1 MADLNNILLLAQKEL
16 RDAARNR
23 WFLLYAAAFALLSL
37 ALSFLGVSGAGRSGL
52 AGFGRTGASL
62 INLVILVVPMMGLT
76 VGALSLA
83 GERERGSLLYLLA
96 QPLTAFEI
104 LTGKFL
110 GLALALLAAL
120 ATGFGL
126 SGLLIAYQG
135 GTAEAGTYLT
145 LVFLAFLLAL
155 ASLSL
160 GFLISALV
168 KKSAAAVGV
177 ALFLWLA
184 LTFFGDLGL
193 MGTAVVLKLQVGTLF
208 GLALANPLQ
217 IFKIAAVLKISE
229 SLEILGPAGIYALRT
244 YGNGLLP
251 LLIGILAVWITLP
264 GLVTNWVFSRRGGL

>member
-1 MADLNNILLLAQKEL
+1 MVDINNILLLAQKEL
-16 RDAARNR
+16 RDASRNR
-23 WFLLYAAAFALLSL
+23 WFILYAVAFAILSL
-37 ALSFLGVSGAGRSGL
+37 ALSSLGVSGAGLSGL

-96 QPLTAFEI
+96 QPVTAFEI
-104 LTGKFL
+104 LSGKFL
-110 GLALALLAAL
+110 GLGLALLAAL
-120 ATGFGL
+120 TAGFGL

-135 GTAEAGTYLT
+135 GVAEAGTYLA

-193 MGTAVVLKLQVGTLF
+193 MGTAMVMKLQVGALF

-217 IFKIAAVLKISE
+217 IFKISAVLQISD

-244 YGNGLLP
+244 YGEGLLP
-251 LLIGILAVWITLP
+251 LLVGILFIWIALP
-264 GLVTNWVFSRRGGL
+264 GVITNWVFGRRGGL